1 MSEAVNVNTSYL
13 DLFDELKEEVKA
25 AGLLE
30 RIPVRGSIEMIAIIV
45 SFIIVFTTIALW
57 SYRDDL
63 IY

>member
-25 AGLLE
+25 TGLLE
-30 RIPVRGSIEMIAIIV
+30 RIPVHCSIEMIAIVV